1 MADKDNLISVV
12 GTLFRYR
19 RPILWATF
27 LTGIGSLL
35 ISVFLLDNV
44 YKATTS
50 FYPLSSDVFK
60 PEQMFG
66 TSTKDMDFYGQE
78 ADVDRLLTIGQSGD
92 MYNFLIKKFD
102 LYKHYKID
110 TTSERAPIKV
120 REALE
125 KLYLVKKTK
134 ENAIQVS
141 VEDKDRV
148 LAAAMANAARDK
160 IDETAQRFVR
170 EVQLNQIR
178 GFEANFMQKEKIMT
192 VIGDTLA
199 LMRDRFGVIDPTQQT
214 EGVTKVSVE
223 AQGNYIRS
231 KARLEA
237 MKSISSISQDTL
249 AMLGAT
255 VKGYEEELK
264 QSVEML
270 KKYNSGFNSVSLMKE
285 MYEQER
291 NQLGRDKQRYL
302 QLKVAYETPTQALKT
317 VEIASVPIDK
327 SRPKRSI
334 IILSAM
340 LIAFVLMVVGALVA
354 DNYRD
359 VDWSEITGSEVNTNN
374 KRKSSIGFLQKKE
387 SN

>member
-1 MADKDNLISVV
+1 MANKDNLISVV
-12 GTLFRYR
+12 GALFRYR

-35 ISVFLLDNV
+35 ISVFLLDNM
-44 YKATTS
+44 YKATTT

-66 TSTKDMDFYGQE
+66 TSTKDMDYYGTE

-110 TTSERAPIKV
+110 TASERAPIKV

-125 KLYLVKKTK
+125 KLYAVRKTK
-134 ENAIQVS
+134 EDAIEVS
-141 VEDKDRV
+141 VEDKDRA
-148 LAAAMANAARDK
+148 LAAVMANAARDK
-160 IDETAQRFVR
+160 IDEIAQRLVR
-170 EVQLNQIR
+170 EVQYNQIR
-178 GFEANFMQKEKIMT
+178 GFESNFLQKEKGMQ
-192 VIGDTLA
+192 VIGDTLSV
-199 LMRDRFGVIDPTQQT
+199 MRNIYGVIDPQTQT
-214 EGVTKVSVE
+214 EAVTKVSVE

-237 MKSISSISQDTL
+237 LKGVSSVTQDTL

-264 QSVEML
+264 QSVETM
-270 KKYNSGFNSVSLMKE
+270 KKYNAGFNSVSLMKE
-285 MYEQER
+285 LYEQER

-317 VEIASVPIDK
+317 FETASVPIDK

-334 IILSAM
+334 IILSTM

-354 DNYRD
+354 DNYKD
-359 VDWSEITGSEVNTNN
+359 VDWSEITGSTEEVAD
-374 KRKSSIGFLQKKE
+374 KRKSGIGFFQKK
-387 SN
+387 S

>member
-1 MADKDNLISVV
+1 MADKDNLLSVI

-27 LTGIGSLL
+27 LTALGSML
-35 ISVFLLDNV
+35 ITVLFLDNM

-66 TSTKDMDFYGQE
+66 TSNKDMEYFGTE
-78 ADVDRLLTIGQSGD
+78 NDVDRLLTIGQSGD

-110 TTSERAPIKV
+110 TSSERAPIKV

-125 KLYLVKKTK
+125 RLYSVQKTK
-134 ENAIQVS
+134 TNSIEVS

-148 LAAAMANAARDK
+148 LAAEMANAARDK
-160 IDETAQRFVR
+160 IDEIAQRIVR

-178 GFEANFMQKEKIMT
+178 GFESSFLQKEKVMG
-192 VIGDTLA
+192 VVGDTLA
-199 LMRDRFGVIDPTQQT
+199 MMRTRYGVIDPENQT
-214 EGVTKVSVE
+214 EAVTKSSVE
-223 AQGNYIRS
+223 ARSNFIRS
-231 KARLEA
+231 KAKFEA
-237 MKSISSISQDTL
+237 MKGIRTLSQDTVAL
-249 AMLGAT
+249 QGAT

-264 QSVEML
+264 ESAEML
-270 KKYNSGFNSVSLMKE
+270 RKYNEGFNKVSLMKE
-285 MYEQER
+285 LYEQDR

-317 VEIASVPIDK
+317 VEVASVPIDK

-334 IILSAM
+334 IVLSTT
-340 LIAFVLMVVGALVA
+340 LIAFVFMFVGALLA
-354 DNYRD
+354 DNYKD
-359 VDWSEITGSEVNTNN
+359 VNWAEITGSERDTNN
-374 KRKSSIGFLQKKE
+374 EKKKSIGFFQKR
-387 SN
+387 S

>member
-1 MADKDNLISVV
+1 MANKDNLIGVV
-12 GTLFRYR
+12 ETLFHYR

-27 LTGIGSLL
+27 ATAIGSMLL
-35 ISVFLLDNV
+35 SFLFLDNM

-60 PEQMFG
+60 PEQLFG
-66 TSTKDMDFYGQE
+66 TSTKDMDYFGTE
-78 ADVDRLLTIGQSGD
+78 ADVDRILTIGQSGD

-102 LYKHYKID
+102 LYNHYKID

-125 KLYLVKKTK
+125 KLYSVKKTK
-134 ENAIQVS
+134 ENAIEVS
-141 VEDKDRV
+141 IEDKDRA
-148 LAAAMANAARDK
+148 LAAVMANAARDK
-160 IDETAQRFVR
+160 IDEIAQRIVR

-178 GFEANFMQKEKIMT
+178 GFESNFLQKEKSMG
-192 VIGDTLA
+192 VLGDTLSM
-199 LMRDRFGVIDPTQQT
+199 MRDRFGVIDPANQT
-214 EGVTKVSVE
+214 ESVTKVSVE

-231 KARLEA
+231 KARFEA
-237 MKSISSISQDTL
+237 MKGISSITQDTL

-264 QSVEML
+264 QSAEMM
-270 KKYNSGFNSVSLMKE
+270 KKYSAGFNSVSLMKE
-285 MYEQER
+285 LYEQER

-302 QLKVAYETPTQALKT
+302 QLKVAYETPIQALKT
-317 VEIASVPIDK
+317 VEAASVPIDK

-334 IILSAM
+334 IVLSVT
-340 LIAFVLMVVGALVA
+340 LIAFVLMILGALVA

-359 VDWSEITGSEVNTNN
+359 VDWSEVLSDKNER
-374 KRKSSIGFLQKKE
+374 RKYDVRS
-387 SN
+387 

>member
-1 MADKDNLISVV
+1 MANKDNLIGVV
-12 GTLFRYR
+12 ETLFHYR

-27 LTGIGSLL
+27 ATAIGSMLV
-35 ISVFLLDNV
+35 SFLFLDNM

-60 PEQMFG
+60 PEQLFG
-66 TSTKDMDFYGQE
+66 TSAKDMDYFGTE
-78 ADVDRLLTIGQSGD
+78 ADVDRTLTIGQSGD

-102 LYKHYKID
+102 LYNHYKID

-125 KLYLVKKTK
+125 KLYSVKKTK
-134 ENAIQVS
+134 ENAIEVS
-141 VEDKDRV
+141 VEDKDRA
-148 LAAAMANAARDK
+148 LAAVMANAARDK
-160 IDETAQRFVR
+160 IDEIAQRIVR

-178 GFEANFMQKEKIMT
+178 GFESNFMQKEKSMG
-192 VIGDTLA
+192 VLGDTLSM
-199 LMRDRFGVIDPTQQT
+199 MRDRFGVIDPANQT
-214 EGVTKVSVE
+214 ESVTKVSVE

-231 KARLEA
+231 KARFEA
-237 MKSISSISQDTL
+237 MKGISSITPDTL

-264 QSVEML
+264 QSADMM
-270 KKYNSGFNSVSLMKE
+270 KKYSAGFNSVSLMKE
-285 MYEQER
+285 LYEQER

-302 QLKVAYETPTQALKT
+302 QLKVAYETPIQALKT
-317 VEIASVPIDK
+317 VEVASVPIDK

-334 IILSAM
+334 IVLSVT
-340 LIAFVLMVVGALVA
+340 LIALVLMVLGALVA

-359 VDWSEITGSEVNTNN
+359 VDWSEVLSDRNE
-374 KRKSSIGFLQKKE
+374 KRKYDVRS
-387 SN
+387 

>member
-1 MADKDNLISVV
+1 MANKDNLISVV

-27 LTGIGSLL
+27 LTAIGSAL
-35 ISVFLLDNV
+35 ITFFFLDNM

-66 TSTKDMDFYGQE
+66 LSTKDMDYFGKE
-78 ADVDRLLTIGQSGD
+78 DDVDRLLTIGQSGD

-110 TTSERAPIKV
+110 TSSERAPIKV

-125 KLYLVKKTK
+125 KLYEVKKTK
-134 ENAIQVS
+134 TNSIEVS

-148 LAAAMANAARDK
+148 LAAQMANAARDK
-160 IDETAQRFVR
+160 IDEIAQRIVR
-170 EVQLNQIR
+170 EVQINQIR
-178 GFEANFMQKEKIMT
+178 GFETNFFQKDKSMKI
-192 VIGDTLA
+192 IGDTLSM
-199 LMRDRFGVIDPTQQT
+199 MRELYGVIDPQNQT
-214 EGVTKVSVE
+214 EAVTKVAVE

-231 KARLEA
+231 KAKWEA
-237 MKSISSISQDTL
+237 MKAIGSVSQDTL

-264 QSVEML
+264 QSGEML
-270 KKYNSGFNSVSLMKE
+270 KKYNAGFNSVSLMKE
-285 MYEQER
+285 LYEQER

-302 QLKVAYETPTQALKT
+302 QLKVAYETPIQALKT

-334 IILSAM
+334 IVLSAM
-340 LIAFVLMVVGALVA
+340 LMAFVLTTVGALLA
-354 DNYRD
+354 DNYKD
-359 VDWSEITGSEVNTNN
+359 VDWSEITGSENGTAD
-374 KRKSSIGFLQKKE
+374 KPKKSIGFFQKK
-387 SN
+387 N

>member
-1 MADKDNLISVV
+1 MANKDNLISVV

-27 LTGIGSLL
+27 LTAIGSAL
-35 ISVFLLDNV
+35 ITFFLLDNM

-66 TSTKDMDFYGQE
+66 LSTKDMDYFGKE
-78 ADVDRLLTIGQSGD
+78 DDVDRLLTIGHSGD

-110 TTSERAPIKV
+110 TSSERAPIKV

-125 KLYLVKKTK
+125 KLYEVKKTK
-134 ENAIQVS
+134 ENAIEVS

-148 LAAAMANAARDK
+148 LAAQMANAARDK
-160 IDETAQRFVR
+160 IDEIAQRIVR
-170 EVQLNQIR
+170 EVQINQIH
-178 GFEANFMQKEKIMT
+178 GFETNFLQKDKSMKI
-192 VIGDTLA
+192 IGDTLSM
-199 LMRDRFGVIDPTQQT
+199 MRELYGVIDPQNQT
-214 EGVTKVSVE
+214 EAVTKVAVE

-231 KARLEA
+231 KAKWEA
-237 MKSISSISQDTL
+237 MKGIGSVSQDTL

-264 QSVEML
+264 QSGTML
-270 KKYNSGFNSVSLMKE
+270 KKYSAGFNSVSLMKE
-285 MYEQER
+285 LYEQER

-302 QLKVAYETPTQALKT
+302 QLKVAYETPIQALKT
-317 VEIASVPIDK
+317 VEVASVPIDK

-334 IILSAM
+334 IVLSAM
-340 LIAFVLMVVGALVA
+340 LMAFVLTTVGALLA
-354 DNYRD
+354 DNYKD
-359 VDWSEITGSEVNTNN
+359 VDWSEITGSENGTAE
-374 KRKSSIGFLQKKE
+374 KQKK
-387 SN
+387 N